1 MLLGHTVGSAP
12 DHPNK
17 ASRDLFTGGEGLA
30 SPGVPAVD
38 SEGMPWSGLNTK
50 GLHLPKQLPEA

>member
-1 MLLGHTVGSAP
+1 MLLGLTVGSAP

-30 SPGVPAVD
+30 FQG
-38 SEGMPWSGLNTK
+38 GLQQTAK
-50 GLHLPKQLPEA
+50 AYLGPD